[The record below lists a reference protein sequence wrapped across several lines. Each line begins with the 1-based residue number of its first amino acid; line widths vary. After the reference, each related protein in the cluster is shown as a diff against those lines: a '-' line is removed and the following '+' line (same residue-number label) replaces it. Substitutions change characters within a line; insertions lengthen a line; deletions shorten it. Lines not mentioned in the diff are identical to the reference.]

1 MRIGVSLTSGFTTP
15 DPRVGARWIVERAA
29 AARRAELDSL
39 FVGDH
44 HATPGAYY
52 QNVPMLARC
61 LAEWGDAPFGALF
74 LLPLWNP
81 VLLAEQVGTLA
92 TLAPGR
98 FILQTALG
106 DGEDQFAAMGA
117 RLKARVSTFEES
129 IDVVRRLLRGEV
141 VSSSGRFQFRDGRVT
156 PRPAE
161 PVEFWIGA
169 TAEPAIDRAA
179 RLGDAWLA
187 APGLTP
193 KQAGTLASYYQ
204 DRCRAHGKPPAAIP
218 IRRDIYVGESD
229 AEADTVAGT
238 RVRAGYRGF
247 SPDAPVYG
255 SVGTVA
261 AKFRALAA
269 MGYTDVIIRHLVDD
283 QPKVLAS
290 YARLAEV
297 RKAVADA

>member
-1 MRIGVSLTSGFTTP
+1 MKIGVSLTSAFSGVDGRT
-15 DPRVGARWIVERAA
+15 GARYMIERAA
-29 AARRAELDSL
+29 AARRAGLDSL

-52 QNVPMLARC
+52 QNVPILARC
-61 LAEWGDAPFGALF
+61 LAEWGDAPYGALF

-92 TLAPGR
+92 TLAKGR
-98 FILQTALG
+98 FILPTGLG

-117 RLKARVSTFEES
+117 RVKARVPAFEES
-129 IDVVRRLLRGEV
+129 LDVVRRLLRGDV
-141 VSSSGRFQFRDGRVT
+141 VSSSERFQFRDGRVN

-161 PVEFWIGA
+161 PVEFWLGA

-187 APGLTP
+187 SPGLTP
-193 KQAGTLASYYQ
+193 KQAGALVNYYTE
-204 DRCRAHGKPPAAIP
+204 RCRTHGKTPSAVA

-255 SVGTVA
+255 SIDTVA
-261 AKFRALAA
+261 AKFRELGA

-283 QPKVLAS
+283 QAQVLAS
-290 YARLAEV
+290 YGRLAEV
-297 RKAVADA
+297 RKAVA

>member
-1 MRIGVSLTSGFTTP
+1 MKIGVSLTSSFSGVDGRT
-15 DPRVGARWIVERAA
+15 GARYMIERAG
-29 AARRAELDSL
+29 AARRAGLNSL

-52 QNVPMLARC
+52 QNVPILARC
-61 LAEWGDAPFGALF
+61 LAEWGDAPYGALF

-92 TLAPGR
+92 ALAKGR
-98 FILQTALG
+98 FILQTGLG

-117 RLKARVSTFEES
+117 RVKARVPAFEES
-129 IDVVRRLLRGEV
+129 LDVVRRLLRGDV
-141 VSSSGRFQFRDGRVT
+141 VSSSGRFQFRDGRVN

-161 PVEFWIGA
+161 PVEFWLGA

-179 RLGDAWLA
+179 CLGDAWLA
-187 APGLTP
+187 SPGLTP
-193 KQAGTLASYYQ
+193 KQASALVSYYKE
-204 DRCRAHGKPPAAIP
+204 RCRTHGKTPSAVA

-255 SVGTVA
+255 SIDTVA
-261 AKFRALAA
+261 AKFRELGA

-283 QPKVLAS
+283 QAQVLAS
-290 YARLAEV
+290 YGRLAEV
-297 RKAVADA
+297 RKAVA

>member
-1 MRIGVSLTSGFTTP
+1 MRIGVSLTSSFAVKDG
-15 DPRVGARWIVERAA
+15 REGARFMIERAG
-29 AARRAELDSL
+29 AARRAGLSSL

-44 HATPGAYY
+44 HATPGPYY
-52 QNVPMLARC
+52 QNVPILARC

-98 FILQTALG
+98 FILQTGLG

-117 RLKARVSTFEES
+117 RVKARVSAFEES
-129 IDVVRRLLRGEV
+129 IDVIRRLLRGEV
-141 VSSSGRFQFRDGRVT
+141 VSSSGRFQFRDGRVS

-161 PVEFWIGA
+161 PVAFWLGA

-187 APGLTP
+187 SPGLTP
-193 KQAGTLASYYQ
+193 KQARTLIGYYK
-204 DRCRAHGKPPAAIP
+204 DRCRVHGKTPSTIA

-229 AEADTVAGT
+229 AEAEAVGGA

-247 SPDAPVYG
+247 SPEAPVYG
-255 SVGTVA
+255 SVERVA
-261 AKFRALAA
+261 AQFRELAG
-269 MGYTDVIIRHLVDD
+269 MGFTDVIIRHLVDD
-283 QPKVLAS
+283 QSQVLAS

>member
-1 MRIGVSLTSGFTTP
+1 MKIGVSLTSSFGNVDGRT
-15 DPRVGARWIVERAA
+15 GARHMIERTA
-29 AARRAELDSL
+29 AARRAGLASI

-44 HATPGAYY
+44 HATPGPYY
-52 QNVPMLARC
+52 QNVPILARC
-61 LAEWGDAPFGALF
+61 LAEWGDQPFGALF

-98 FILQTALG
+98 FILQTGLG
-106 DGEDQFAAMGA
+106 DGDDQFEAMGVKV
-117 RLKARVSTFEES
+117 KARVALFEES
-129 IDVVRRLLRGEV
+129 LDIIRRLLRGEV
-141 VSSSGRFQFRDGRVT
+141 VSSSGRYQFRDGRVS
-156 PRPAE
+156 PRPPE
-161 PVEFWIGA
+161 PVDVWIGA
-169 TAEPAIDRAA
+169 SAEPAIDRAA

-187 APGLTP
+187 SPGQTP
-193 KQAGTLASYYQ
+193 KQAKTLIDYYLG
-204 DRCRAHGKPPAAIP
+204 RCKAHGTAPTTIA

-229 AEADTVAGT
+229 AEADAVAGV

-255 SVGTVA
+255 SIDTVI
-261 AKFRALAA
+261 AKFKALGA
-269 MGYTDVIIRHLVDD
+269 MGYTDVIVRHIIDD

-297 RKAVADA
+297 RKAVA